1 MACGV
6 VEYKSKANKQ
16 HSDGAFK
23 MAEYAIPI
31 NVETIEETDEIIVQR
46 ATMLNLDDAIAYA
59 NQCRKFGAGYW
70 ISKNS
75 FEVVVVYSLDADG
88 KISV

>member
-1 MACGV
+1 
-6 VEYKSKANKQ
+6 
-16 HSDGAFK
+16 

-31 NVETIEETDEIIVQR
+31 SVETIEETDEIIVQR

-59 NQCRKFGAGYW
+59 RQCREFGAGYW
-70 ISKNS
+70 ISKDS
-75 FEVVVVYSLDADG
+75 LEVVVVYSLDADG